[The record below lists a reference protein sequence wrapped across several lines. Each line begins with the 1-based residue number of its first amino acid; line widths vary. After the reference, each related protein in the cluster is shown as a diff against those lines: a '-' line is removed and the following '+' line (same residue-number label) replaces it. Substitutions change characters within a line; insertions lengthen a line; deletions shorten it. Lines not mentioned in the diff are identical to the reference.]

1 MIYYLK
7 GKVTIKEEG
16 FVVIE
21 NNGIGYKV
29 FVAPETR
36 DMLGKEAVVYC
47 FVKKTDKEDQ
57 LYGFP
62 EKENLELFE
71 KLLKISGIGPKTALG
86 ISSIASM
93 EELKKGIEVED
104 KKIIKKIFKVGKKK
118 GEQIV
123 FEISRK
129 MIQENKKDDVFQAL
143 KNLGFQDYE
152 INEALKNTNLDSD
165 DEERMSEALK
175 YLGR

>member
-1 MIYYLK
+1 MIYYIK
-7 GKVTIKEEG
+7 GTVTIKEKD
-16 FVVIE
+16 FVIIE
-21 NNGIGYKV
+21 SNGVGYKV

-36 DMLGKEAVVYC
+36 DLLEKEVTIYC
-47 FVKKTDKEDQ
+47 FTKKTDKENQ

-86 ISSIASM
+86 VSSIASM

-129 MIQENKKDDVFQAL
+129 MIQENKKDEVYQAL
-143 KNLGFQDYE
+143 KNLGFQEYE
-152 INEALKNTNLDSD
+152 INEALKNTSSENS
-165 DEERMSEALK
+165 DEERMAEALK
-175 YLGR
+175 YLGK